1 MSKKRRKLPKLT
13 NTYTVLNEL
22 MASSTEPLPLEKR
35 TYQLTRMYE
44 GLRALEMDADPKPDD
59 WRCVSDAVNLM
70 ETLVRE
76 MHVCDDSSGLLQD
89 AVEALAKAAKRYK
102 CGGAL
107 RLDGAGIQ
115 AVRAVL
121 DDYATILEQ
130 ADARTMVRCHRLT
143 ERRLIALINGKL
155 DPADVVIAA

>member
-1 MSKKRRKLPKLT
+1 MSKKRRKLPKIT
-13 NTYTVLNEL
+13 NTYTVMNEL
-22 MASSTEPLPLEKR
+22 LASPTEPLPLEKR

-44 GLRALEMDADPKPDD
+44 GLRALEMDADPKPED

-76 MHVCDDSSGLLQD
+76 MRVCDDSSGLLQA
-89 AVEALAKAAKRYK
+89 AVEALAKSAKRYK

-115 AVRAVL
+115 AVRSVL
-121 DDYATILEQ
+121 DDYATILSQ

-155 DPADVVIAA
+155 NSTDVILKS